1 MNRLRKIGLIL
12 LVLAIVAPMLGM
24 AGTILGMM
32 QTYNEAFNE
41 LLDRPPNTKGP
52 APNLHPGIRGGPKTA
67 SSDRPQLDI
76 ILTRIWMVAGFITGV
91 ICAVMGVVLV
101 LLSGLKFQRNSS
113 TSDASVST
121 SA

>member
-1 MNRLRKIGLIL
+1 
-12 LVLAIVAPMLGM
+12 MLGM

-41 LLDRPPNTKGP
+41 FLNERLSKGQSRTAYADRVIADFAAVRLASRDVMSK
-52 APNLHPGIRGGPKTA
+52 IWTA
-67 SSDRPQLDI
+67 
-76 ILTRIWMVAGFITGV
+76 AGFITGA

-101 LLSGLKFQRNSS
+101 FLSGLKFQWNSS
-113 TSDASVST
+113 TPDASVST